1 MRDLTQAERL
11 AKMSLLLFFVL
22 LINQFARAQFKSGT
36 VVYVDFAQ
44 DELTVAA
51 DSRMNIASG
60 GHDDNECKISALG
73 SKFVFSMAGAA
84 RIGQWNAHSAAREA
98 WKRESK
104 NKSDA
109 TLLSRIVNG
118 WIEVAKP
125 IYATRDLITDIRKR
139 MNNGDDPVVA
149 TAFFAAVDNSGRLK
163 ASAVNINFDLP
174 LFDSTGEIKLISN
187 ANEIPA
193 ASSISMGHDDVVIEF
208 RHDTTQRAKEYM
220 SWFRRRIAALPPHR
234 QRAELASKYIEL
246 SILLHPKSN
255 ELAFPVDVLQ
265 LRADGVHWVW
275 RKGNCPEN

>member
-1 MRDLTQAERL
+1 MKLL
-11 AKMSLLLFFVL
+11 PFLLLLFT
-22 LINQFARAQFKSGT
+22 QFAWSQFKTGT

-44 DELTVAA
+44 DELTLAA
-51 DSRMNIASG
+51 DSRMNIGSG
-60 GHDDNECKISALG
+60 GHNDSECKISAFG
-73 SKFVFSMAGAA
+73 SKFAFSMAGAA
-84 RIGQWNAHSAAREA
+84 RIGQWNAHSAAREV

-104 NKSDA
+104 SKSDA
-109 TLLSRIVNG
+109 TLLSRLING

-125 IYATRDLITDIRKR
+125 IYATRDLIADVRKH
-139 MNNGDDPVVA
+139 MSSGDDPVVA
-149 TAFFAAVDNSGRLK
+149 TAFFAAVDNSGKLK
-163 ASAVNINFDLP
+163 ASAVNIDFDLP

-187 ANEIPA
+187 AHEIPA

-220 SWFRRRIAALPPHR
+220 NWFRRRIAALPPHR

-255 ELAFPVDVLQ
+255 ELAFPIDVLQ

-275 RKGNCPEN
+275 RKSNCPVN